1 MQKPMKIF
9 LSKVFVII
17 LCFGLFVDSSA
28 QTNIVASLDFDP
40 KINGF
45 GFKNYKNEKYN
56 WKDDIAADD
65 LIRMF
70 GVKAVCKT
78 GDSAKNC
85 VLKAA
90 ARKWIEHYLEAMNI
104 GHCEGIGVASLR
116 MNSSLPFKKRT
127 SSSNFQAAA
136 KSPFNLRLDQ
146 PIENY
151 IAYYW
156 ITQTFDEI
164 TLPTKKTA
172 ERGPVELAKT
182 LIASMKDRKD
192 TYLLGLKKYEKGRIF
207 DGHAI
212 APFAVEDAGN
222 QYKLHVYD
230 NNYPGE
236 TRYLFINKTGTQQW
250 SYSSA
255 SNPKAK
261 PDYVGDITTK
271 TLDLTATSW
280 REGRC
285 FDASFANDGDKAVG
299 CGVETAV
306 LNRPLFTAISFQ
318 PAMLASDE
326 DGEDAEFFLT
336 GEGDMLVTD
345 GDSGERIG
353 YDPKTNRFY
362 DEIEDGNAELLIGGL
377 GLDLPHFTL
386 PYEETGE
393 PYTIVFSGKNL
404 TQESNL
410 DFVFAAPGFTVGF
423 DGIRLDPNETLTA
436 TISPDGEQITFTAS
450 ADGETPGVF
459 YAFDDDDEENASYI
473 TTIEGVELTAA
484 KTLVYDFDFENGKLF
499 FSDDDGN
506 EDNFDIE
513 LTRINAD
520 GSEQEYKQDN
530 LDIGKADKYEMD
542 FGEWDGAGAMCFKDD
557 EDGDGFN
564 DENCSEQPNE
574 DTDEDGENARLL
586 KSFRWSDE

>member
-1 MQKPMKIF
+1 MQKPMKNLLPKIF
-9 LSKVFVII
+9 VTI

-28 QTNIVASLDFDP
+28 QTNIIASLDFDP

-45 GFKNYKNEKYN
+45 GFKNYKNDGEK
-56 WKDDIAADD
+56 WKNDIAADD

-70 GVKAVCKT
+70 GVKAVCKS

-85 VLKAA
+85 VMKAA
-90 ARKWIEHYLEAMNI
+90 ARKWIEYYLEAMNI

-116 MNSSLPFKKRT
+116 MKTGLPFKKRV
-127 SSSNFQAAA
+127 SPANFQTEA

-146 PIENY
+146 SIENY

-172 ERGPVELAKT
+172 ERGPVELAKM
-182 LIASMKDRKD
+182 LIASMNDRKD

-222 QYKLHVYD
+222 QYKIHVYD
-230 NNYPGE
+230 NNFPGE
-236 TRYLFINKTGTQQW
+236 TRYLFINKTGTQRW

-299 CGVETAV
+299 CGVETAM
-306 LNRPLFTAISFQ
+306 LNRPLFTVASFQ
-318 PAMLASDE
+318 TASDE

-345 GDSGERIG
+345 GSGGRIG

-362 DEIEDGNAELLIGGL
+362 EEIEDGNAKLLIGGL
-377 GLDLPHFTL
+377 GLDLPHYTL
-386 PYEETGE
+386 PYEETE
-393 PYTIVFSGKNL
+393 QPYTIVFSGRNL
-404 TQESNL
+404 TRESNL

-436 TISPDGEQITFTAS
+436 TISHDGEQITFTAS
-450 ADGETPGVF
+450 GDGETPEVF
-459 YAFDDDDEENASYI
+459 YAFDADDDENASYI
-473 TTIEGVELTAA
+473 TTIEGIELTAG
-484 KTLVYDFDFENGKLF
+484 KRLTYDFDFENGKLF

-513 LTRINAD
+513 LMRINAD
-520 GSEQEYKQDN
+520 GTEQEYKQDN

-542 FGEWDGAGAMCFKDD
+542 FGDWDGTGSMCFKDD
-557 EDGDGFN
+557 EDGDGFD
-564 DENCSEQPNE
+564 DEGCSEQPNE
-574 DTDEDGENARLL
+574 DDGTN
-586 KSFRWSDE
+586 